1 MIERW
6 TFGTNNDELVELV
19 LSGKKTATTSLYS
32 GYNDN
37 LPKIRKYF
45 DKNVSSSSKTK
56 DSYSKDIKNSFLKSS
71 GKSLNP
77 VKNKKIVSTSL
88 NFTDKKK
95 YLLYNNKKINYKP
108 KKDLNLMK
116 NFCDKS
122 DKLNKK
128 TFRKKSINEILNK
141 KVKLN

>member
-1 MIERW
+1 MMKNEDKNNKLIIPKLDLL
-6 TFGTNNDELVELV
+6 NKNDEFNIKNKNKSNSSINSITHNNNNSHILINCNNTINIFI
-19 LSGKKTATTSLYS
+19 S
-32 GYNDN
+32 NDN

-56 DSYSKDIKNSFLKSS
+56 DSYSKDITNIFLKSN

-95 YLLYNNKKINYKP
+95 YLLSNKKKLIINQ
-108 KKDLNLMK
+108 KK
-116 NFCDKS
+116 
-122 DKLNKK
+122 
-128 TFRKKSINEILNK
+128 I
-141 KVKLN
+141 